1 MESKPLN
8 VEIKSSSQLVQGMQA
23 GLPIF
28 LGYFPIAIAFGTLAV
43 QAQFNWTEAVL
54 MSLIVFAGASQF
66 VGVSMFLAGAGAAQ
80 IIATT
85 FFLNLRHLIMSL
97 AINDQMRHFSGG
109 WKGFLSFFITD
120 ETFALL
126 TLGGGDH
133 RSERRT
139 PAYMAGLM
147 ITAYL
152 GWVTGTAVV
161 GLGAGFIPAEITT
174 AMTVGLYGLFI
185 GLLVPPARKSL
196 NFGIIAVSSM
206 ILNWALGLF
215 MDAGWA
221 IVLATIFAAGL
232 GIILIKE
239 DV

>member
-1 MESKPLN
+1 MESKPPKL
-8 VEIKSSSQLVQGMQA
+8 VIKSNSQLAQGIQA

-28 LGYFPIAIAFGTLAV
+28 LGYFPIAIAFGALAV
-43 QAQFNWTEAVL
+43 QAQLNWMEAVL

-80 IIATT
+80 IIAAT
-85 FFLNLRHLIMSL
+85 FFLNMRHLIMSL
-97 AINDQMRHFSGG
+97 AVNGQMRHFSGA

-126 TLGGGDH
+126 TLGGGDYQ
-133 RSERRT
+133 SEKRT
-139 PAYMAGLM
+139 PAYMTGLM
-147 ITAYL
+147 VTAYL
-152 GWVTGTAVV
+152 GWVSGTAVG
-161 GLGAGFIPAEITT
+161 GLGAGFIPPEITT

-185 GLLVPPARKSL
+185 GLLVPPARKSIS
-196 NFGIIAVSSM
+196 FAAIALFSM

-215 MDAGWA
+215 VDTGWA
-221 IVLATIFAAGL
+221 IVLATIVAAGL

>member
-1 MESKPLN
+1 MESKPSKP
-8 VEIKSSSQLVQGMQA
+8 VIKSNSQLVQGIRA

-28 LGYFPIAIAFGTLAV
+28 MGYFPIAIAFGALAV
-43 QAQFNWTEAVL
+43 QAQLKWMEAVL
-54 MSLIVFAGASQF
+54 MSVIVFAGASQF
-66 VGVSMFLAGAGAAQ
+66 VGVSMFLAGTGAIQ
-80 IIATT
+80 IIAAT
-85 FFLNLRHLIMSL
+85 FFLNMRHLIMSL
-97 AINDQMRHFSGG
+97 VVNDQMRHFSGG

-126 TLGGGDH
+126 SLGGGED
-133 RSERRT
+133 RSEPRT
-139 PAYMAGLM
+139 PMYMAGLM

-152 GWVTGTAVV
+152 GWVSGTAVG
-161 GLGAGFIPAEITT
+161 GLGAGFIPPEITT

-196 NFGIIAVSSM
+196 SFAVIAVSSM
-206 ILNWALGLF
+206 ILNWALGF
-215 MDAGWA
+215 FVDAGWA